1 MFIKKLKQKAVS
13 GLNVAKNNV
22 RRVVSRAPKMKF
34 FYGRYYKKCEVV
46 ENRILFE
53 SFHGSTISDSPFY
66 ILKELLSRPDADKY
80 EIYYSTNTDD
90 YDTHKKFIEANNIP
104 VKLVA
109 ISSYEYLKVLA
120 TAKYLINNSSFPVY
134 FIKKDE
140 QVYLQTWH
148 GTPLKTLGK
157 QMRKGI
163 ESMYNVQHNFLQAT
177 YLMHPN
183 EFTKD
188 AIMKDY
194 NLNSLYTGKVALSGY
209 PRNSIF
215 MYKEKAV
222 SVRKQLGLEDKVIYA
237 YMPTWRGTS
246 NHSVKFD
253 SYGKEISQ
261 MMKYLDDRMQDNQ
274 MLYVN
279 FHPILKNAIQLGEYK
294 HITSF
299 PADVDK

>member
-1 MFIKKLKQKAVS
+1 MFINRLKAKAVS
-13 GLNVAKNNV
+13 GAHVVKNNI

-34 FYGRYYKKCEVV
+34 FYGSYYKKYDVI

-66 ILKELLSRPDADKY
+66 ILKELLSRDDAKNY
-80 EIYYSTNTDD
+80 EIYYSTNPAD

-104 VKLVA
+104 VKLVS
-109 ISSYEYLKVLA
+109 ITSYEYLRVLA
-120 TAKYLINNSSFPVY
+120 TAKYLVNNSSFLVY
-134 FIKKDE
+134 FIKKEE

-188 AIMKDY
+188 AIMRDY
-194 NLNSLYTGKVALSGY
+194 NLEKLYTGKVALSGY

-215 MYKEKAV
+215 MDKDKAV
-222 SVRKQLGLEDKVIYA
+222 EVRKSLGYEDKTLYA

-246 NHSVKFD
+246 NHSVNMNA
-253 SYGKEISQ
+253 YGKEVSE
-261 MMKYLDDRMQDNQ
+261 MMKYLD
-274 MLYVN
+274 
-279 FHPILKNAIQLGEYK
+279 
-294 HITSF
+294 S
-299 PADVDK
+299 